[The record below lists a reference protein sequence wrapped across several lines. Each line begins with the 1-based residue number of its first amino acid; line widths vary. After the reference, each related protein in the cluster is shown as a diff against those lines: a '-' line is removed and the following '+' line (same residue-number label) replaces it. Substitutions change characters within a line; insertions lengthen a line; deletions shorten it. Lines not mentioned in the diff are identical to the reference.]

1 MQDKVKE
8 LLELRAKA
16 RLGGGE
22 KRIEKQ
28 HSQGKMTARERIQ
41 MLLDE
46 GSFEEMDMFVTHR
59 CANFGMDKEHYL
71 SDGVVTG
78 YGTIDGRLVYVF
90 AQDFTVYGG
99 SFDEEEAR
107 KIQKKFA
114 KNQYNFNDFMAQ
126 IQQIKK
132 MGNVKDLIGMIPG
145 MGKAVK
151 NMDIDEN
158 AFKSIEA
165 IIQSMTPEEREDP
178 SIMNGS
184 RRNRIITPY
193 RIRPV

>member
-1 MQDKVKE
+1 
-8 LLELRAKA
+8 
-16 RLGGGE
+16 
-22 KRIEKQ
+22 
-28 HSQGKMTARERIQ
+28 
-41 MLLDE
+41 
-46 GSFEEMDMFVTHR
+46 
-59 CANFGMDKEHYL
+59 
-71 SDGVVTG
+71 
-78 YGTIDGRLVYVF
+78 
-90 AQDFTVYGG
+90 
-99 SFDEEEAR
+99 
-107 KIQKKFA
+107 
-114 KNQYNFNDFMAQ
+114 MAQ

-184 RRNRIITPY
+184 RRNRIAKGSGTSVPEVNKLLKQFSETC
-193 RIRPV
+193 RLMKSVSGGGPRGALGNMGRMMRR